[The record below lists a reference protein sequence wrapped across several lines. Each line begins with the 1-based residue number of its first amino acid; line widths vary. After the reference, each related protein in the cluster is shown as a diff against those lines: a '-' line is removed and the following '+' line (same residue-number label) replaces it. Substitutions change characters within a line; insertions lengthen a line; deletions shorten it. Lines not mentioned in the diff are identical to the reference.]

1 MKRSILLFTLLVAI
15 PSMVLSAPFIVSDPV
30 DPRGTQCKLWVS
42 GGVVATVPV
51 FDQGDGT
58 KICKFD
64 LAQVAPGTYTVTISL
79 VGDDSVL
86 GTVESA
92 QSLPLIFTLPLPAV
106 PVAPVGLKVVL

>member
-1 MKRSILLFTLLVAI
+1 MKKILFLLVLTLFSVSAFA
-15 PSMVLSAPFIVSDPV
+15 APFVVSDPV

>member
-1 MKRSILLFTLLVAI
+1 MKKILFLLVLTLFSVSAFA
-15 PSMVLSAPFIVSDPV
+15 APFVVSDPV

-42 GGVVATVPV
+42 GGVVAIVPV

-64 LAQVAPGTYTVTISL
+64 LVNAAPGTYTVTASL
-79 VGDDSVL
+79 IGVDSVL